1 MGIESDAGYQAYRER
16 VFDFLWREVEPLMDE
31 VERARNDDLLSM
43 YRRMAPIRPG
53 LTAYLTLVFDHRA
66 ADGEAGAA
74 YLATLR
80 ELLEGDGVPLT

>member
-1 MGIESDAGYQAYRER
+1 MT
-16 VFDFLWREVEPLMDE
+16 
-31 VERARNDDLLSM
+31 ERARNDDLLSM